1 VDCLKKYCTDHL
13 KEPTAGLK
21 SHAVT
26 LYEAGKL
33 GDSCIAELCSDLASL
48 EGKKFEGVLEEF
60 ANHAFSLRWS
70 LECLKSGGV
79 STNENTDDGGEA
91 KTPTSSLHDDV
102 TAHLAKVNIED
113 TTDDGNDEVPQD
125 KRYTGALDSKDQ
137 NTSSMSME
145 LPESGENMVR
155 IMAENA
161 STDTTALM
169 TKRKYTVDVLRCE
182 SLASLA
188 PTTLERLFLRDYDI
202 IVSMVPL
209 PSSSVLPGP
218 SGPIHFGPPS
228 YSSMTP
234 WMKLVLYT
242 AGNCGPL
249 SAVFMKGQ
257 RFRLLPEPLAGC
269 EKALIWS
276 WDGSVVGGLGGKFE
290 GNLVKGNLLLHCLNS
305 MLKQSAVLVQPFGI
319 NDLSTSGNLV
329 TVDIPLPLKNDDH
342 SIESVVAQANLPKE
356 QVFNFTS
363 VLKDLSSKFDLST
376 LGYLR
381 LLRLNRLVESDNFHP
396 EHASYQWVPLS
407 LEFGMPLFNPNLCER
422 ICERVVASHILQK
435 DDLTEHYDLMQN
447 VRRRLREL
455 CSEYQA
461 TGPVAR
467 LFNKRG
473 SSRDLPRTL
482 INSISSRW
490 NPSNDPSTQTN
501 IGAPSQHER
510 LKLAGRQRGH
520 TKVLGFDGSTV
531 RYL

>member
-1 VDCLKKYCTDHL
+1 
-13 KEPTAGLK
+13 
-21 SHAVT
+21 
-26 LYEAGKL
+26 
-33 GDSCIAELCSDLASL
+33 
-48 EGKKFEGVLEEF
+48 
-60 ANHAFSLRWS
+60 
-70 LECLKSGGV
+70 
-79 STNENTDDGGEA
+79 
-91 KTPTSSLHDDV
+91 
-102 TAHLAKVNIED
+102 
-113 TTDDGNDEVPQD
+113 
-125 KRYTGALDSKDQ
+125 
-137 NTSSMSME
+137 
-145 LPESGENMVR
+145 
-155 IMAENA
+155 
-161 STDTTALM
+161 
-169 TKRKYTVDVLRCE
+169 
-182 SLASLA
+182 
-188 PTTLERLFLRDYDI
+188 
-202 IVSMVPL
+202 
-209 PSSSVLPGP
+209 
-218 SGPIHFGPPS
+218 
-228 YSSMTP
+228 MTP